1 MNTMNT
7 IIKDFATNYVDN
19 LLNIVFFPPQLL
31 QDEFHLTKLDKTNY
45 NKDEICMICNEYLN
59 IEIINYKC
67 KSCSCHLHHNCA
79 NLYFS
84 NYIINNCMQCKIEYN
99 KFKKYSG
106 ISIQFKWRNDIITNI
121 NLRSIYI
128 NTTMV
133 ISTINYKHKDTNKK
147 MRDYQ
152 IGIYRDK
159 VLYKI
164 VTLEPNDN
172 LDSMNNT
179 TYISNVYIK
188 NIINK
193 SLVFVKSIENIT
205 SSNPVI
211 YL

>member
-1 MNTMNT
+1 M
-7 IIKDFATNYVDN
+7 A
-19 LLNIVFFPPQLL
+19 
-31 QDEFHLTKLDKTNY
+31 
-45 NKDEICMICNEYLN
+45 
-59 IEIINYKC
+59 
-67 KSCSCHLHHNCA
+67 
-79 NLYFS
+79 
-84 NYIINNCMQCKIEYN
+84 
-99 KFKKYSG
+99 
-106 ISIQFKWRNDIITNI
+106 
-121 NLRSIYI
+121 
-128 NTTMV
+128 
-133 ISTINYKHKDTNKK
+133 ISTINYKHKNTNKK

-205 SSNPVI
+205 LLRPVI